1 MTAPCFLVLSFLS
14 LLDTLMNDLLFC
26 SVLVGLGAIVVGI
39 AAGASLT
46 PFLVFSAIFFL
57 VVMAV
62 AICRLSDS

>member
-1 MTAPCFLVLSFLS
+1 MT
-14 LLDTLMNDLLFC
+14 DLLFC
-26 SVLVGLGAIVVGI
+26 SLLVGLGAIVVGI